1 MLVLAGLLERDGG
14 RLHDAAVGLDEHGVL
29 RLRQRRISPGWH
41 GPRADPRVC
50 GAGLDVGVWP
60 TALGRLACLICG
72 DLFDDRA
79 VELARRRAPDLLVVP
94 LLRSFAGG
102 AGAQQRWDAEDLP
115 LYQERVRQVGVR
127 ALVVH
132 ALDEDCFG
140 GAWAFGPAGDLPAA
154 LPLGGRGG
162 PLRRPLRAAPA
173 HRRSHGVSPAVA
185 RAGVGGRRARSRRRP
200 GAPSEPRRRAGG
212 GGPRHPAPVRAG
224 RP

>member
-60 TALGRLACLICG
+60 TALGRLVCLICG

-154 LPLGGRGG
+154 LPLGVEGD
-162 PLRRPLRAAPA
+162 LYVDLC
-173 HRRSHGVSPAVA
+173 
-185 RAGVGGRRARSRRRP
+185 
-200 GAPSEPRRRAGG
+200 
-212 GGPRHPAPVRAG
+212 GPRPRTAGRTASVQRLPAPE
-224 RP
+224 